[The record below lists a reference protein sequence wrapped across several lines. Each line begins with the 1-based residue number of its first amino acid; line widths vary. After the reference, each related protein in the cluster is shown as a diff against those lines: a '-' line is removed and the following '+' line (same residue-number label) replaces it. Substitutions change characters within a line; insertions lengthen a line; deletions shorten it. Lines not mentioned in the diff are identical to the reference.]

1 MSINNNTDEKRLDR
15 LGVRGRLDRLGVRA
29 GRRLGVRRLDWLLAA
44 IVVVMLAVGATGYVA
59 ARQVH
64 DRPEL
69 RNQALI
75 DPVATAQL
83 QSEVS
88 QALVQV
94 LSYDYANPAP
104 TEQAAQNLL
113 AGAARQEYQTLFKTL
128 QAKAPGQKLV
138 LTAQVQSAGVKT
150 LTGDTATLLVFLDQ
164 ASQRATDKQASV
176 SAAELQIDAEQVDG
190 QWKVTGL
197 TPL

>member
-1 MSINNNTDEKRLDR
+1 MSTTDTTEKTDETETPRTPSLSRRPGR
-15 LGVRGRLDRLGVRA
+15 LGVRGRLD
-29 GRRLGVRRLDWLLAA
+29 WLLLA
-44 IVVVMLAVGATGYVA
+44 IVVVMVAAGAIGYVA

-64 DRPEL
+64 HRPEL

-75 DPVATAQL
+75 NPVATAQV

-88 QALVQV
+88 HALVEV

-104 TEQAAQNLL
+104 TQQAAEQLL
-113 AGAARQEYQTLFKTL
+113 AGAARDQYDTLFKTL
-128 QAKAPGQKLV
+128 QQKAPGQKLV
-138 LTAQVQSAGVKT
+138 LTAQVQSAAVKT
-150 LTGDTATLLVFLDQ
+150 LTDDTATLLVFLDQ
-164 ASQRATDKQASV
+164 ASQRVTDKQASV
-176 SAAELQIDAEQVDG
+176 SAAELQIDAARIDG